1 MTDTALS
8 TALRPPFWRRLLLSP
23 VAWGTLLLAGAITA
37 TLAGDDLSFFPFLLM
52 LVGGWCFGFS
62 FVNATFRLRS
72 RRTGA
77 VLHVVVAVL
86 LGAALMI
93 VVEFGKDALSS
104 LPESAR
110 GVVLVLQLAAIPAAG
125 WIWLGLIARVSD
137 VFTRRDAK
145 KRPLPVPPVWVKEED
160 ADGSAVRF
168 PAIELRMRALT
179 IAIIV
184 IVGVGGT
191 GAFLLLIALDDIV
204 MRLGPRLMIILV
216 GVLIALPAYLV
227 FTAVLRRRTVQCTVA
242 FGNDE
247 LRVQVGDEMQV
258 IPHRELELLLW
269 RTRSDYAR
277 IEIRGAGADIS
288 LITGL
293 AKPPTGFS
301 AELPP
306 LPRRVFRRLELAGL
320 SLQESR
326 RKDVVTFRRES
337 TAGGVS
343 AARGTGSE

>member
-1 MTDTALS
+1 MTDSASS
-8 TALRPPFWRRLLLSP
+8 TALRRPIWRRLLLSP
-23 VAWGTLLLAGAITA
+23 LAWGALLLAAAIAA
-37 TLAGDDLSFFPFLLM
+37 TLVGDDLSLFPFLLM

-62 FVNATFRLRS
+62 FVNATLRLRPA
-72 RRTGA
+72 RTG
-77 VLHVVVAVL
+77 VILHIVVAVL
-86 LGAALMI
+86 LSAALMA
-93 VVEFGKDALSS
+93 VVEFGGDALASFS
-104 LPESAR
+104 EPVR
-110 GVVLVLQLAAIPAAG
+110 GIALVLQMAAIPAAG

-137 VFTRRDAK
+137 VFTRREAK
-145 KRPLPVPPVWVKEED
+145 KRPLPVPPAWMKEED

-179 IAIIV
+179 TAIIV
-184 IVGVGGT
+184 IVGVA
-191 GAFLLLIALDDIV
+191 GAGVFLLLIALDDIV

-216 GVLIALPAYLV
+216 GVVIALPVYLI
-227 FTAVLRRRTVQCTVA
+227 FTAVLRRRTEACTVA
-242 FGNDE
+242 FGDDE
-247 LRVQVGDEMQV
+247 LRVQAGDEMHV
-258 IPHRELELLLW
+258 IPFRELELLLW

-277 IEIRGAGADIS
+277 IEVVGAGTDLS

-306 LPRRVFRRLELAGL
+306 LPRRVFRRLQLAGL

-326 RKDVVTFRRES
+326 RKDVVTFRRVS
-337 TAGGVS
+337 TPVDVS